1 MVKALADRLAEV
13 SNVSSIPATFKILSE
28 ISKLLYLLKE
38 LLSGLRPVCIVDFLY
53 LSSSSLVLIINYLN
67 YFNVRVELCKPYYI
81 LVFFLVPGLCR
92 GTS

>member
-38 LLSGLRPVCIVDFLY
+38 LLPCLRPVCIVDFLY
-53 LSSSSLVLIINYLN
+53 LSSSSLALIINYLN
-67 YFNVRVELCKPYYI
+67 YFNV
-81 LVFFLVPGLCR
+81 
-92 GTS
+92 

>member
-67 YFNVRVELCKPYYI
+67 YFNVRVELCKPYCI
-81 LVFFLVPGLCR
+81 LVFFPVPGLCR

>member
-38 LLSGLRPVCIVDFLY
+38 LLPGLRPVSIVDFLY
-53 LSSSSLVLIINYLN
+53 LSSSSWALIINYLN
-67 YFNVRVELCKPYYI
+67 YFNV
-81 LVFFLVPGLCR
+81 
-92 GTS
+92 